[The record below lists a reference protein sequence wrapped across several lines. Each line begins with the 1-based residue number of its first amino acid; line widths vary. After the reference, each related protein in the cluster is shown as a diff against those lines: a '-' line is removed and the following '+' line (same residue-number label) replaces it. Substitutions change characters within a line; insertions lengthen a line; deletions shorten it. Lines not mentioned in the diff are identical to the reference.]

1 MSTRGAPAMRPEDAD
16 RLARLDEQRLVVRRA
31 TRSDRD
37 DGVERLPDARR
48 LAGAAVDDQIV
59 GPLGDLGI
67 EIVHQHPQRGFLW
80 PSLARQR
87 RAARRAE

>member
-1 MSTRGAPAMRPEDAD
+1 MASNASQLRAA
-16 RLARLDEQRLVVRRA
+16 LAR
-31 TRSDRD
+31 
-37 DGVERLPDARR
+37 
-48 LAGAAVDDQIV
+48 AAVDDQIV

-87 RAARRAE
+87 RAAGRADDERAVVITMKWLRREGAARCEDEKIRTCARALSN